1 MIIGLIVGILFCA
14 GVLFFQHRNKDQQT
28 PLPPKGGGCAGAWRS
43 WRFAVPCSWRGCW
56 GSAGMWSYPPG
67 TGC

>member
-1 MIIGLIVGILFCA
+1 MVIGLIVGILFCA
-14 GVLFFQHRNKDQQT
+14 GVLFFGIGTRT
-28 PLPPKGGGCAGAWRS
+28 AFLPKRRAAQGL
-43 WRFAVPCSWRGCW
+43 AVLAAHGYLLTGRGCW